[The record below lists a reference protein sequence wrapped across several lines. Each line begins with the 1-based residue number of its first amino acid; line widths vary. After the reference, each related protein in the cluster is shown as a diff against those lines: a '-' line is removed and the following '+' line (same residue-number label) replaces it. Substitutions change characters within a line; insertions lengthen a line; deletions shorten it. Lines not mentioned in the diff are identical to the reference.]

1 MKKLKFLIFYGLKK
15 RLLKKS
21 FLISN
26 IIIGLLTLL
35 IINIPTIIGLFNNE
49 EAKYVNIAYVVDAS
63 TNNFIMP
70 LKETFNQGLEE
81 DIFIFHEENET
92 LKNIFFDQNDFDIL
106 LILLNNDGRLTME
119 LYRFDTSYDA
129 IITQTIQ
136 LLDVISQNQTYVPPV
151 IAAFLPDDY
160 EDPIINEIISGI
172 SSIFTLPLFLI
183 MTFGIQFVGVDIIEE
198 KSSKAI
204 ETIISS
210 VRASIHFLSK
220 IIASL
225 IVITIQSL
233 LLIIY
238 GLIGTLIGNQSSAIS
253 GVSTSSL
260 TELFVEYF
268 PNWQGIL
275 LVSALFILI
284 GALLYLVIAALT
296 AAISTT
302 QEDYQTFQGP
312 MMIMLIIGF
321 YVSIFA
327 SAAGGDTLLKIT
339 AFIPFFAP
347 MTAPVAFA
355 SGLLTYLEV
364 IISLCILIATTVLV
378 IFFVTPIYKVAILS
392 YEQTKLFKRLKS
404 YIQKA
409 KHEL

>member
-26 IIIGLLTLL
+26 IIIGLLTIL
-35 IINIPTIIGLFNNE
+35 IINIPTIIGLFDNDE
-49 EAKYVNIAYVVDAS
+49 EIFVNIAYVVD
-63 TNNFIMP
+63 TNMENFIMP
-70 LKETFNQGLEE
+70 LKETLNQGLDE
-81 DIFIFHEENET
+81 DIFIFHEQNET
-92 LKNIFFDQNDFDIL
+92 LKESFFDQKDFNIL
-106 LILLNNDGRLTME
+106 LILQNDNGRLTME
-119 LYRFDTSYDA
+119 LYRFDTSYDTVM
-129 IITQTIQ
+129 IQTIQ
-136 LLDVISQNQTYVPPV
+136 FLDVLNQNQTYESPV
-151 IAAFLPDDY
+151 INAFLPDDY

-172 SSIFTLPLFLI
+172 SSVFTLPLFLI

-210 VRASIHFLSK
+210 VRANIHFLSK

-225 IVITIQSL
+225 IFISIQSL

-238 GLIGTLIGNQSSAIS
+238 GLIGTLIGNQSSEIT
-253 GVSTSSL
+253 GVNTASL
-260 TELFVEYF
+260 TEVFVEYF

-312 MMIMLIIGF
+312 IMIMLVIGF
-321 YVSIFA
+321 YISIFA
-327 SAAGGDTLLKIT
+327 SAAGGDTLLRIT
-339 AFIPFFAP
+339 AFIPLFAP

-355 SGLLTYLEV
+355 SGLLTPLEV
-364 IISLCILIATTVLV
+364 SIALLILIITTVIV
-378 IFFVTPIYKVAILS
+378 IFLVTPIYKVAILS

-404 YIQKA
+404 YIQKS
-409 KHEL
+409 KHE

>member
-26 IIIGLLTLL
+26 IIIGLLTIL
-35 IINIPTIIGLFNNE
+35 IINLPTIIGLFENDDD
-49 EAKYVNIAYVVDAS
+49 AFVRIAYVVDEAS
-63 TNNFIMP
+63 LGYISQ
-70 LKETFNQGLEE
+70 LDETLNQGLEE
-81 DIFIFHEENET
+81 DIFIFFET
-92 LKNIFFDQNDFDIL
+92 QESMKDSFFEQNDYDIL
-106 LILLNNDGRLTME
+106 LMIQFDNGRLNLD
-119 LYRFDTSYDA
+119 LYRFETTYDTV
-129 IITQTIQ
+129 ITQTIQ
-136 LLDVISQNQTYVPPV
+136 FLDVFSQNQAYVPPV
-151 IAAFLPDDY
+151 IDSFLPDDY
-160 EDPIINEIISGI
+160 EDPFINEIISSI
-172 SSIFTLPLFLI
+172 SSLFTLPLFLI

-210 VRASIHFLSK
+210 VKANIHFLSK

-225 IVITIQSL
+225 IFITIQSL

-238 GLIGTLIGNQSSAIS
+238 GSIGTLIGNQTSSVT
-253 GVSTSSL
+253 GVSTASL
-260 TELFVEYF
+260 TEVFVEYF

-275 LVSALFILI
+275 IVTALFIFV

-312 MMIMLIIGF
+312 IMILLVIGF
-321 YVSIFA
+321 YISIFA
-327 SAAGGDTLLKIT
+327 SAAGGDTLLRI
-339 AFIPFFAP
+339 ASFIPFFAP

-355 SGLLTYLEV
+355 AGILTPLEV
-364 IISLCILIATTVLV
+364 ILALFILIITTIGVIVL
-378 IFFVTPIYKVAILS
+378 VTPIYKVAILS
-392 YEQTKLFKRLKS
+392 YEQTKLFKRLKTYFIKS
-404 YIQKA
+404 
-409 KHEL
+409 KHE